1 MKLSVSGT
9 TQERPRHWDNRVSAA
24 YFRMCGFTQRE
35 AAEAAGVSE
44 RTIRNYEAH
53 PSFCEAKNEAR
64 NRWFVS
70 LDVRARAA
78 LFNGLG
84 EKGKGDLGLKVLER
98 LDPRLAPP
106 NQRYEHSGVDGSPI
120 DTKRVHV
127 YIPENGRDR
136 VSTGNSNR
144 APGEAGSAS
153 RNGC

>member
-9 TQERPRHWDNRVSAA
+9 TQKRPRHWDNLVSVA
-24 YFRMCGFTQRE
+24 YFRMCGLTQKE
-35 AAEAAGVSE
+35 AARAVGVSE

-70 LDVRARAA
+70 LGLRARAA
-78 LFNGLG
+78 LFSALG

-106 NQRYEHSGVDGSPI
+106 NQRYEHSGLDGSPI
-120 DTKRVHV
+120 ERVHV
-127 YIPENGRDR
+127 YIPDNGRDR
-136 VSTGNSNR
+136 VSSSNSNR
-144 APGEAGSAS
+144 APGES
-153 RNGC
+153 